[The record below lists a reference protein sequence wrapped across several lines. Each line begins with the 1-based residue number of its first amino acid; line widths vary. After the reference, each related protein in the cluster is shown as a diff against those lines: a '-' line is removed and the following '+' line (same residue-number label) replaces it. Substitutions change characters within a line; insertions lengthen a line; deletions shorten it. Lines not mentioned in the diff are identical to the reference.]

1 MPSKCLLRSHGS
13 ESLAV
18 HTPRSTVHTG
28 SSAARP
34 GSVWLDRH
42 RSKIG
47 TADSWDNRRKETLEF
62 FSGNRRFSSRHGS
75 VESDQHIEAGK
86 LTSLDTKR
94 FANDALKI
102 VAIDSPRGKPPADY
116 DPDAGAT
123 ASVAGDLHDESIAA
137 CAALGA

>member
-1 MPSKCLLRSHGS
+1 
-13 ESLAV
+13 
-18 HTPRSTVHTG
+18 
-28 SSAARP
+28 
-34 GSVWLDRH
+34 
-42 RSKIG
+42 
-47 TADSWDNRRKETLEF
+47 LEF

-116 DPDAGAT
+116 DPDAGTT
-123 ASVAGDLHDESIAA
+123 ASVAGHLYDEVITT